1 MSLGVVAGKR
11 DFLNYDAW
19 LRERILNVGSIFL
32 RSLVHYFFSNLF
44 RPIQEQLIKA
54 NIGGQALPNQN
65 TGDEEKTSQIIEGVL
80 EKANLTKARLNL
92 TIEILQN
99 HLNESPNSS
108 SED

>member
-1 MSLGVVAGKR
+1 MSLGVVAGK
-11 DFLNYDAW
+11 
-19 LRERILNVGSIFL
+19 
-32 RSLVHYFFSNLF
+32 
-44 RPIQEQLIKA
+44 
-54 NIGGQALPNQN
+54 N